1 VTPSSLPAQLAAELS
16 LEGGPE
22 GLFSREI
29 TEFWRVEERAY
40 GGYAAALALA
50 GAVKAGARSVL
61 ISAYVMF
68 LAPTLVGPVTVAT
81 SVLRAGRASAAVRS
95 EILQEGVCRVSAE
108 AWLGEMPAL
117 DGDRPENAVLPPGPE
132 TFPVAP
138 PLDYRFMYAFDE
150 RAVCVPSPASPL
162 SPQPELDFWIR
173 SRIPRGNNEAHLGQ
187 LEDVLLLD
195 AHLMDS
201 AARSTAAPRPD
212 GRSLDFALWWHHV
225 EPRRDWLLMRTTSG
239 TNVDGYVAGNGEL
252 VTPDAVTLVRA
263 TQAGRIF
270 GGMRR

>member
-1 VTPSSLPAQLAAELS
+1 MSAPLPAQLAAELS
-16 LEGGPE
+16 LEDGPD
-22 GLFSREI
+22 GHFTREI

-50 GAVKAGARSVL
+50 GAVKAGERSVL

-68 LAPTLVGPVTVAT
+68 LAPTLVGPVTLAT

-95 EILQEGVCRVSAE
+95 EIIQEDVCRVSAE

-117 DGDRPENAVLPPGPE
+117 DGGRPVDAVLPPGPE
-132 TFPVAP
+132 SFPIASSR
-138 PLDYRFMYAFDE
+138 DYGFMDAFDE
-150 RAVCVPSPASPL
+150 RAVCVPSPAAPPSP
-162 SPQPELDFWIR
+162 PPELDLWVR
-173 SRIPRGNNEAHLGQ
+173 SRVPRGSSEAHLSQ

-201 AARSTAAPRPD
+201 AARSTSASQPD

-239 TNVDGYVAGNGEL
+239 ANIDGYVAGSGEL
-252 VTPDAVTLVRA
+252 VTPDATTLVRA

-270 GGMRR
+270 GQARRS